1 MPWTEERKA
10 AIAKAL
16 TWDYTSSDES
26 DMSEDE
32 NGHTCLKGY
41 IVKKLSWEKTTLRN
55 AKKAL
60 DDAYIKSLPP
70 RVRANVLGWRVHHT
84 PSKRGPPPNAL
95 QWAVRILTPE
105 TPPATPAVTRR
116 LETPAARP
124 TPTRT
129 DNPLRT
135 PRMSQSPV
143 TPRTTPAVTR
153 RLETPAA
160 RPTPTRTDNP
170 LRTPRMSQSPVT
182 PRTTPA
188 VTRRLETPAARPT
201 PTHTDNP
208 LRTPRMSQ
216 SPVTP
221 RTTPAVTRPLE
232 TPTARAAPTRT
243 DNPLRT
249 PTCTSQSPVT
259 PRTTLS
265 TIDSPVEQR
274 ARGTLETPR
283 IPARIAAP
291 RTIPTQT

>member
-70 RVRANVLGWRVHHT
+70 RVRANVLGRRVHHT

-105 TPPATPAVTRR
+105 TPPA
-116 LETPAARP
+116 
-124 TPTRT
+124 
-129 DNPLRT
+129 
-135 PRMSQSPV
+135 
-143 TPRTTPAVTR
+143 TPAVTR

-291 RTIPTQT
+291 RTIPTQTRGKEKTVHRQLSRSPVY

>member
-1 MPWTEERKA
+1 
-10 AIAKAL
+10 
-16 TWDYTSSDES
+16 
-26 DMSEDE
+26 
-32 NGHTCLKGY
+32 
-41 IVKKLSWEKTTLRN
+41 
-55 AKKAL
+55 
-60 DDAYIKSLPP
+60 
-70 RVRANVLGWRVHHT
+70 
-84 PSKRGPPPNAL
+84 
-95 QWAVRILTPE
+95 
-105 TPPATPAVTRR
+105 
-116 LETPAARP
+116 
-124 TPTRT
+124 
-129 DNPLRT
+129 
-135 PRMSQSPV
+135 
-143 TPRTTPAVTR
+143 
-153 RLETPAA
+153 
-160 RPTPTRTDNP
+160 
-170 LRTPRMSQSPVT
+170 MSQSPVT

-208 LRTPRMSQ
+208 LRTTRMSQ

-291 RTIPTQT
+291 KNNSNTNTREEKDCTQTTFQITCVLDREHFRNFKGKF

>member
-70 RVRANVLGWRVHHT
+70 RVRANVLGRRVHHT

-153 RLETPAA
+153 
-160 RPTPTRTDNP
+160 
-170 LRTPRMSQSPVT
+170 
-182 PRTTPA
+182 
-188 VTRRLETPAARPT
+188 
-201 PTHTDNP
+201 
-208 LRTPRMSQ
+208 
-216 SPVTP
+216 
-221 RTTPAVTRPLE
+221 
-232 TPTARAAPTRT
+232 
-243 DNPLRT
+243 
-249 PTCTSQSPVT
+249 
-259 PRTTLS
+259 
-265 TIDSPVEQR
+265 
-274 ARGTLETPR
+274 
-283 IPARIAAP
+283 
-291 RTIPTQT
+291 